1 VKPATEEG
9 ERSRKWMGCC
19 ETSVVTGRCT
29 CTAMRKLR
37 IGLLRFGT
45 GRQKLALDDK
55 QIPTLS
61 RRACR
66 PWYGL
71 QFWRGESAGVA
82 KRPRELIS
90 HPQLPPS
97 RFATFSSR
105 YGPGVV
111 QGFEAYVGSKT
122 TIRIQN
128 VDHLGFKEKQDVAL
142 VFSARTDKVQ
152 QQKSL
157 PRTSD
162 RITTR
167 LSLSL
172 VAESSL

>member
-1 VKPATEEG
+1 
-9 ERSRKWMGCC
+9 
-19 ETSVVTGRCT
+19 
-29 CTAMRKLR
+29 
-37 IGLLRFGT
+37 
-45 GRQKLALDDK
+45 
-55 QIPTLS
+55 
-61 RRACR
+61 
-66 PWYGL
+66 
-71 QFWRGESAGVA
+71 
-82 KRPRELIS
+82 
-90 HPQLPPS
+90 
-97 RFATFSSR
+97 
-105 YGPGVV
+105 V

-167 LSLSL
+167 TPRGGTKLFLIRLSLSL